1 MPCMPKTKSGLRKF
15 EDAMKKRESRS
26 VMIFTLAAR
35 KFNELV
41 NFIDHDAKSL
51 TVLTAVETVSSGAI
65 FQQEAGTE
73 VYHEG
78 Q

>member
-1 MPCMPKTKSGLRKF
+1 
-15 EDAMKKRESRS
+15 MKKRESRS

-65 FQQEAGTE
+65 FQQEAGAE
-73 VYHEG
+73 IYHRG

>member
-1 MPCMPKTKSGLRKF
+1 
-15 EDAMKKRESRS
+15 MKKRESRS

-51 TVLTAVETVSSGAI
+51 TVLTAVETISSGAI
-65 FQQEAGTE
+65 FQQEAGAE
-73 VYHEG
+73 IYHEG

>member
-1 MPCMPKTKSGLRKF
+1 
-15 EDAMKKRESRS
+15 
-26 VMIFTLAAR
+26 MIFTLAAR

>member
-1 MPCMPKTKSGLRKF
+1 MN
-15 EDAMKKRESRS
+15 KRESRT

-51 TVLTAVETVSSGAI
+51 TVLTAVETISSGAV
-65 FQQEAGTE
+65 FQQEAGAE
-73 VYHEG
+73 VYRDG